1 MDTIGLRG
9 QAEFC
14 LRLLQLWTD
23 RSSAGRLS
31 DLAARYHEAALRAE
45 FCVPADLDAAPK

>member
-23 RSSAGRLS
+23 RSLAGRLS
-31 DLAARYHEAALRAE
+31 DLGCPLPRSCAACRVRRSCRSGRSA
-45 FCVPADLDAAPK
+45 